1 MLVLAWC
8 CVLLGTT
15 QSGNES
21 PTPSVTQ
28 ARVAEVYIRVHTHN
42 GVSHESQDLAPQA
55 SLACKFACGSTTA
68 DDPNCYSVFLWSYL
82 TVQSNLVEKVLLS
95 QRFASEALLP
105 PAT

>member
-28 ARVAEVYIRVHTHN
+28 ARVAEVYIRVQLTMACHMSHKTWLPRQAWHVN
-42 GVSHESQDLAPQA
+42 LPVAQQLQTIRTATVSS
-55 SLACKFACGSTTA
+55 SG
-68 DDPNCYSVFLWSYL
+68 
-82 TVQSNLVEKVLLS
+82 
-95 QRFASEALLP
+95 RI
-105 PAT
+105 